1 MAEISSNNKRI
12 AKNTL
17 MLYIR
22 MLLSTVVSLYTSRVV
37 LQTLGVEDFGIYGVV
52 GGIVSMFIFLN
63 NCMSAATSRFLTF
76 EMGKGDK
83 ERLKDT
89 FSSAL
94 IIHIAI
100 ALLILILVETIG
112 VWFLNNKLVIPEG
125 RMNAAHWVLQ
135 LSILATM
142 VGITQ
147 VPYNATII
155 AHEKMDIYAYIEL
168 LHVFLKLG
176 IVYLLV
182 IGNFDKLILYALLTF
197 VVNVI
202 IAMIYRIYCIR
213 HYEESKFR
221 FIWKKDIF
229 RPMLSFSGFTLY
241 FSMCFSIK
249 GQGKNFLINI
259 FFGAITNAA
268 SAISTTVNGVIT
280 GLAFNIITASRPNI
294 IKNYAMNRFDEMQ
307 KTMRNCIKLSL
318 LLFVMIVIPFYLE
331 APYIIQL
338 WLGQIPMYVISFLRI
353 TLVVSCIGMINS
365 IVTIGIDASGNI
377 KLYSFI
383 SGTLALIPLLIAFF
397 LFKIGYDAEFIYVA
411 ELLAFILIL
420 IANTCILKNQIK
432 EIKIRLMVLEIL
444 RVFLIS
450 FVSILIC
457 LVPYTYMQSSF
468 YRVIVVSIC
477 SVITIGGLT
486 YITLDKY
493 QRESV
498 KQFIFQKILR
508 KNK

>member
-1 MAEISSNNKRI
+1 MSDISSNNKQI
-12 AKNTL
+12 AKNTM

-22 MLLSTVVSLYTSRVV
+22 MLLSTAVSLYTSRIV
-37 LQTLGVEDFGIYGVV
+37 LQTLGVEDFGVYGLV

-63 NCMSAATSRFLTF
+63 NSMSAATSRFLTF
-76 EMGKGDK
+76 EMGKSDK
-83 ERLKDT
+83 ERLRDT

-135 LSILATM
+135 LSILGTM
-142 VGITQ
+142 VGVTQ

-176 IVYLLV
+176 IVYLLT
-182 IGNFDKLILYALLTF
+182 IGNFDKLILYAFLTLA
-197 VVNVI
+197 VDVI
-202 IAMIYRIYCIR
+202 VAMIYRIYCIR

-221 FIWKKDIF
+221 LVLKKDILQ
-229 RPMLSFSGFTLY
+229 PMLSFSGFTLY
-241 FSMCFSIK
+241 FSMCFSFR
-249 GQGKNFLINI
+249 GQGRNFLINI
-259 FFGAITNAA
+259 FFGAIANAA
-268 SAISTTVNGVIT
+268 SAIVTTVNGVIT

-294 IKNYAMNRFDEMQ
+294 IKNYAMNKFDEMQ

-331 APYIIQL
+331 APYVIQL
-338 WLGQIPMYVISFLRI
+338 WLGQVPVYVISFIRI
-353 TLVVSCIGMINS
+353 TLVVSCVGMINS
-365 IVTIGIDASGNI
+365 IITIGIDASGNI
-377 KLYSFI
+377 KLYSFL
-383 SGTLALIPLLIAFF
+383 SGTLALIPLPIALL
-397 LFKIGYDAEFIYVA
+397 LFRLGYDAEYIYVA
-411 ELLAFILIL
+411 DLLSFILIL
-420 IANTCILKNQIK
+420 ITNTCILKSQIK
-432 EIKIRLMVLEIL
+432 EIKIRLLVLEIL
-444 RVFLIS
+444 RAFLIS
-450 FVSILIC
+450 AISILIS
-457 LVPYTYMQSSF
+457 LIPYTYMQSCF
-468 YRVIVVSIC
+468 YRVVVVSIC

-486 YITLDKY
+486 YITLDKH

-498 KQFIFQKILR
+498 NQFIFQKILR
-508 KNK
+508 KK